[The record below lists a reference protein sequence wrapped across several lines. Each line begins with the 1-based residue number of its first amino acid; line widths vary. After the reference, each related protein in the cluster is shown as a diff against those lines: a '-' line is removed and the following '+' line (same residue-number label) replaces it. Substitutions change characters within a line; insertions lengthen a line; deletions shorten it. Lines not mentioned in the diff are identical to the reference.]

1 MHAKRLFPVLLV
13 IFSGLSTL
21 SCSENGQVPNPQNTN
36 SNRQI
41 TVSSPQPDENEEL
54 GALIT
59 LPYEPE
65 DVVWRKSG
73 DGRSLLAVLRFSP
86 EDTRKIRES
95 LTAGG
100 QGTPRSITPED
111 WFPAELQAQ
120 SEANPD
126 AMIIGEAFPAT
137 LFFQPPYGAGTI
149 TAVSGTDFFI
159 LELTAK

>member
-1 MHAKRLFPVLLV
+1 DCVMHAKRLFPVLLV

-73 DGRSLLAVLRFSP
+73 DGRSL
-86 EDTRKIRES
+86 
-95 LTAGG
+95 
-100 QGTPRSITPED
+100 
-111 WFPAELQAQ
+111 
-120 SEANPD
+120 
-126 AMIIGEAFPAT
+126 
-137 LFFQPPYGAGTI
+137 
-149 TAVSGTDFFI
+149 
-159 LELTAK
+159 